1 MSEVKVAHL
10 SIVVSGLSE
19 EVHNTTPRDTDVAGR
34 WRFKV
39 EEAVLSYEWD
49 RTVNYWRIVQTT
61 VTGRTISK
69 IPSPG
74 IFTWARGDGGKPDWV
89 VLLEN
94 QHYPT
99 RQIHR
104 TNKII

>member
-19 EVHNTTPRDTDVAGR
+19 EVHNTLANDGGK
-34 WRFKV
+34 WRFRV
-39 EEAVLSYEWD
+39 EEAVISYEWD
-49 RTVNYWRIVQTT
+49 RTVRYWRVVQTT

-74 IFTWARGDGGKPDWV
+74 MWTWPRGDGGKPEWV

-94 QHYPT
+94 EHYPV
-99 RQIHR
+99 RQVHKV
-104 TNKII
+104 NKII